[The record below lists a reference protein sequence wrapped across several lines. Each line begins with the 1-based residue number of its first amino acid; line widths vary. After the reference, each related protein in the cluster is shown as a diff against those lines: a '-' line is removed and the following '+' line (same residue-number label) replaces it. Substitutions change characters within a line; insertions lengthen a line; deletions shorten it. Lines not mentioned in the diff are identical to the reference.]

1 MDTNVRQKVS
11 IIQKLNDTNVT
22 AVANL
27 PEVADRFKNLY
38 SLMNGKDIAASSV
51 KYECEAFHFNKL
63 LNEKP
68 ELKKCSKLSLY
79 GCFLDMAVSGLSFDP
94 AMKHAYVVSFN
105 VNVGTKQNPSWE
117 QRAMVMI
124 SGYGELQ
131 IRIQQKQIKYA
142 DNPVLV
148 YEGDYFTTG
157 TKNNQYYVEHQAVYP
172 RPSENIIACYIRL
185 ERLDG
190 SVDYKVMSIDE
201 VLKLKAFSKQPT
213 SLAWTSGLPGMVQ
226 AKTIKHAFRS
236 YPKMK
241 LGSFSGL
248 ESDTTEENTDIKI
261 DYGIEETTAI
271 QAPAAP
277 SMPTATTSQTT
288 TMLSQAATTTPLDDD
303 EFAAKA
309 TTASEGQVFQ
319 DDNF

>member
-1 MDTNVRQKVS
+1 MDTNLSQKVS
-11 IIQKLNDTNVT
+11 IIQKLNDTPT
-22 AVANL
+22 ASIATL

-38 SLMNGKDIAASSV
+38 ALMNGKDISASTV

-68 ELKKCSKLSLY
+68 ELKKCTKLSLY
-79 GCFLDMAVSGLSFDP
+79 GCFLDMAVNGLSFDP

-105 VNVGTKQNPSWE
+105 TNVGTKTTPVWE
-117 QRAMVMI
+117 ARAMVMI

-131 IRIQQKQIKYA
+131 IRMQQKQIKYA

-148 YEGDYFTTG
+148 YEGDHFSSG

-172 RPSENIIACYIRL
+172 RKSDNIIACYIRL

-190 SVDYKVMSIDE
+190 SVDYKVMSIEE

-241 LGSFSGL
+241 LGSFSEL
-248 ESDTTEENTDIKI
+248 ESDKTEESNDLKI
-261 DYGIEETTAI
+261 DYGLEETTI
-271 QAPAAP
+271 VSQPAASANNNSP
-277 SMPTATTSQTT
+277 
-288 TMLSQAATTTPLDDD
+288 TMLSAAATPHHND
-303 EFAAKA
+303 EDFGDKA
-309 TTASEGQVFQ
+309 PVSQTAGQVFE
-319 DDNF
+319 DDDF